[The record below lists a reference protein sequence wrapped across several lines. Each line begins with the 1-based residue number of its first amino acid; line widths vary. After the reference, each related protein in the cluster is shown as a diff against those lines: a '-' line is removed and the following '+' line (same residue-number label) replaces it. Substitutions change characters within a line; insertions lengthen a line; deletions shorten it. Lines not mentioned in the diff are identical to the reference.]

1 MYIVVQSPTQKPTY
15 FNQKNNYSLMNSRIQ
30 MPLPSYQSALP
41 SVNTGM
47 DRVIPEIIGGLPY
60 KHPQWVINELQ
71 VESYLDCWTENLRKV
86 YIIQKLLILLIN
98 IIGYVIFLC
107 LFYNNSIG

>member
-1 MYIVVQSPTQKPTY
+1 
-15 FNQKNNYSLMNSRIQ
+15 
-30 MPLPSYQSALP
+30 
-41 SVNTGM
+41 M

-86 YIIQKLLILLIN
+86 IIIIIL
-98 IIGYVIFLC
+98 
-107 LFYNNSIG
+107 

>member
-1 MYIVVQSPTQKPTY
+1 MVIINYVVVQSPTQKPTY
-15 FNQKNNYSLMNSRIQ
+15 FNQKNNYSLMNSRMQ

-86 YIIQKLLILLIN
+86 SYISE
-98 IIGYVIFLC
+98 IF
-107 LFYNNSIG
+107 I